1 MKSSDI
7 PVKTDAGNRELSLRA
22 HKLSPRV
29 RSLLIVIHGTDT
41 VAELS
46 HSFQAFGD
54 VGASLNELV
63 GLGLITARESSTGAG
78 PVPVQAANA
87 PDIMPPAPQ
96 AKQFLNETAVAVLG
110 LRAFLFTLKLE
121 HCYTVDELRTIL
133 PEYRGDG
140 RAGRGDTLAS
150 LNRRWRASAWRLND
164 GTLSGA
170 LRYASAS
177 HFRHR

>member
-1 MKSSDI
+1 MKSNDI

-29 RSLLIVIHGTDT
+29 RSLLIVIHGIDT

-54 VGASLNELV
+54 VGASLNELA
-63 GLGLITARESSTGAG
+63 GLGLITVRESSTAAA
-78 PVPVQAANA
+78 PVQVAAANA

-121 HCYTVDELRTIL
+121 HCYTVEELRGIL
-133 PEYRGDG
+133 PEYRRVIGKSKG
-140 RAGRGDTLAS
+140 EEFATAMVSHAEMILS
-150 LNRRWRASAWRLND
+150 RR
-164 GTLSGA
+164 
-170 LRYASAS
+170 
-177 HFRHR
+177 

>member
-7 PVKTDAGNRELSLRA
+7 PVKTD
-22 HKLSPRV
+22 KLSPRV

-133 PEYRGDG
+133 PEYRRVVGKAKG
-140 RAGRGDTLAS
+140 EEFAAAMAARAEAILS
-150 LNRRWRASAWRLND
+150 RR
-164 GTLSGA
+164 
-170 LRYASAS
+170 
-177 HFRHR
+177 

>member
-1 MKSSDI
+1 MKASDV
-7 PVKTDAGNRELSLRA
+7 PVKTDAGNRELSQRA

-46 HSFQAFGD
+46 RSFQAFGD
-54 VGASLNELV
+54 VGASLNELA
-63 GLGLITARESSTGAG
+63 GLGLITVRESAGASA
-78 PVPVQAANA
+78 PTQMPAANA

-121 HCYTVDELRTIL
+121 HCYTVEELRGIL
-133 PEYRGDG
+133 PEYRRVVGKAKG
-140 RAGRGDTLAS
+140 EEFAAAMAARAEAILA
-150 LNRRWRASAWRLND
+150 
-164 GTLSGA
+164 
-170 LRYASAS
+170 
-177 HFRHR
+177 RH

>member
-46 HSFQAFGD
+46 QSFQAFGD
-54 VGASLNELV
+54 VGASLNELA
-63 GLGLITARESSTGAG
+63 GLGLITVRESSTAAA
-78 PVPVQAANA
+78 PMQAANA

-121 HCYTVDELRTIL
+121 HCYTVEELRAIL
-133 PEYRGDG
+133 PEYRRVVGKAKG
-140 RAGRGDTLAS
+140 EEFAAAMAARAEAILS
-150 LNRRWRASAWRLND
+150 RR
-164 GTLSGA
+164 
-170 LRYASAS
+170 
-177 HFRHR
+177 

>member
-1 MKSSDI
+1 MKSNDI

-46 HSFQAFGD
+46 QSFQAFGD
-54 VGASLNELV
+54 VGASLNELA
-63 GLGLITARESSTGAG
+63 GLGLITARESSSAAA
-78 PVPVQAANA
+78 PLQVQAANA

-121 HCYTVDELRTIL
+121 HCYTADELRGIL
-133 PEYRGDG
+133 PEYQRVMTKAKGANFAAAMVKRVQAILARG
-140 RAGRGDTLAS
+140 
-150 LNRRWRASAWRLND
+150 
-164 GTLSGA
+164 
-170 LRYASAS
+170 
-177 HFRHR
+177 

>member
-29 RSLLIVIHGTDT
+29 RSLLIVIHGTET
-41 VAELS
+41 VSELS

-54 VGASLNELV
+54 VGASLNELA
-63 GLGLITARESSTGAG
+63 GLGLIAVREASTASA
-78 PVPVQAANA
+78 PVQVQAANA

-121 HCYTVDELRTIL
+121 HCYTVEELRAIL
-133 PEYRGDG
+133 PEYRRVVGKAKG
-140 RAGRGDTLAS
+140 VEFAAAMASRAEAILA
-150 LNRRWRASAWRLND
+150 RR
-164 GTLSGA
+164 
-170 LRYASAS
+170 
-177 HFRHR
+177 